1 MGSQRV
7 LCGSISVR
15 RTRVFEEASLPLL
28 AALAT
33 CTFLLLLTGCRG
45 VAPAANLPPAP
56 ITPKDSVSFS
66 NHVILIVM
74 ENQKY
79 AAIIGNSHAPYLN
92 SLANQYG
99 VASQFFADTHPS
111 IGNYF
116 MLTTGQVVT
125 NDLDFAGSTDVN
137 NLARVMGQVG
147 MPWRAYL
154 ESVPRVGYTGDGPYP
169 YAKTHN
175 PFAYFSDIHVY
186 PTQAQNMVPFTQF
199 ATDLA
204 NDTLP
209 PFSYIAPDQTHNMH
223 DCPGGGRLC
232 DNNTKVA
239 GGDAWLQQQLEPIIN
254 SPGFIS
260 HNTLIVIT
268 WDESW
273 DNDSQHGGGQVPV
286 IVVGPK
292 VKSGF
297 VSTQFYQHESV
308 LALISKYLGLPN
320 TLGNA
325 ATASPMDEFLH

>member
-1 MGSQRV
+1 MGLQRISCGRSGV
-7 LCGSISVR
+7 GKRGESSAGYTAVLRILGLCGIL
-15 RTRVFEEASLPLL
+15 ALL
-28 AALAT
+28 A
-33 CTFLLLLTGCRG
+33 GCRG

-56 ITPKDSVSFS
+56 IQPKDSLSFS
-66 NHVILIVM
+66 NHVILIVL

-116 MLTTGQVVT
+116 MLTAGQVVT

-137 NLARVMGQVG
+137 NLARVMGQAG

-186 PTQAQNMVPFTQF
+186 SSQAENMVPFTQF

-209 PFSYIAPDQTHNMH
+209 PFSYVAPDQTHNMH

-232 DNNTKVA
+232 DNDTKVA

-273 DNDSQHGGGQVPV
+273 DNDSQNGGGHIPV
-286 IVVGPK
+286 ILVGPK
-292 VKSGF
+292 IKSGF
-297 VSTQFYQHESV
+297 ISTQFYQHESV

-325 ATASPMDEFLH
+325 ATASPMDEFLQ